1 MVGLLRLLVILWP
14 LTEILVLILVADEIG
29 AGWTFLALLGAG
41 LAGIAVIRVLGA
53 ASLIELQGALA
64 RQEPPTGAL
73 VRGACVLLAGML
85 LIVPGFLSDAVAL
98 LLLVPPLRAGVLG
111 LVWRRWPRP
120 GGGPGRGPGPG
131 PGMGG
136 GMGSGMGRGPYGRSG
151 GPVIIDGDYQEVPP
165 DRERVEPPP
174 SDAPPTP
181 DRTRAP

>member
-1 MVGLLRLLVILWP
+1 MVGLLRFLVILWP
-14 LTEILVLILVADEIG
+14 LTEILVLVLVADEIG

-85 LIVPGFLSDAVAL
+85 LIVPGFLSDVVAL
-98 LLLVPPLRAGVLG
+98 LLLIPPLRTGVLG
-111 LVWRRWPRP
+111 VVWRGWSRR
-120 GGGPGRGPGPG
+120 GGGPGRGPGA
-131 PGMGG
+131 GG
-136 GMGSGMGRGPYGRSG
+136 GMGSGTGPGPYGRSG
-151 GPVIIDGDYQEVPP
+151 GPVIIDGDYQEVTP

-174 SDAPPTP
+174 RDTPPPAP
-181 DRTRAP
+181 DRTRTP